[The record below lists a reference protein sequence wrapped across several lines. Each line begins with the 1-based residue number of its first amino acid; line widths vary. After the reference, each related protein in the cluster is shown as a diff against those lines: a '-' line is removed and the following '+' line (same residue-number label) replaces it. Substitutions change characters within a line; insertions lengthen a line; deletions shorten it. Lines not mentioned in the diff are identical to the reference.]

1 MFIGTEKRA
10 AGVVNPYFPGENTG
24 SKDSSVLLRIMW
36 LVRGRAS
43 CHIS

>member
-10 AGVVNPYFPGENTG
+10 AGVVNPHFLGENTG
-24 SKDSSVLLRIMW
+24 SEDSSVLLKDHV
-36 LVRGRAS
+36 VRGRAS